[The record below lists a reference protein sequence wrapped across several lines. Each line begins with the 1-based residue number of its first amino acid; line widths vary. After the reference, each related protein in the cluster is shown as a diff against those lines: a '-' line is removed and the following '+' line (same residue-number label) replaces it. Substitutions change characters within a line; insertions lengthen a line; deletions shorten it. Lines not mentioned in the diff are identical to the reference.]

1 MREMPN
7 LGALAD
13 DTPLIHIRGFMLEKI
28 IHTTNIYYQ
37 DNLDNTCAAPTLRLA
52 KDSNLLSFLP
62 LSNVLISLRSND
74 RVAYGE
80 SGIVV

>member
-13 DTPLIHIRGFMLEKI
+13 YTPLIHIRGFMLKKI

-37 DNLDNTCAAPTLRLA
+37 DNIDNTCAAPTLRLA

-62 LSNVLISLRSND
+62 LSNV
-74 RVAYGE
+74 GE
-80 SGIVV
+80 AE